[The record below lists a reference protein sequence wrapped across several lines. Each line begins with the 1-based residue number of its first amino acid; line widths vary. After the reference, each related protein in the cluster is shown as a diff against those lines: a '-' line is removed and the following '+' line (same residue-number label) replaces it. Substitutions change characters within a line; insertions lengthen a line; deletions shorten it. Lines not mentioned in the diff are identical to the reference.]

1 MNKNTKKMFKRL
13 ETQNQARRRNDFDE
27 LMEKLFPKGLS
38 SHPKGTV
45 AHFADELHLPVE
57 LLLEQFEK
65 SGIRALTPEHQVEN
79 RHKTLLLQY
88 LRKVQAGS
96 IEEAIRSELLYA
108 QDIVDPV
115 RIVLLEDINKELLFL
130 ISQNPNI
137 LYQLA
142 PRKFEELIARLF
154 LDKGYDVSLTPAT
167 RDGGYDLLAKI
178 SDGITSTVLLAECKR
193 YQKENKVGVE
203 IVRGLYGVTEAHRAN
218 QGLIITSSYFTKDA
232 RKEQLRI
239 GNRIGLKDFN
249 NLVEWLKPYGTMNS

>member
-1 MNKNTKKMFKRL
+1 MNKSAKEMFKRL
-13 ETQNQARRRNDFDE
+13 DTQNQARQRDDLNE
-27 LMEKLFPKGLS
+27 LVEKLFPKGLS

-45 AHFADELHLPVE
+45 ARFADELHLPVE
-57 LLLEQFEK
+57 LLIEQFER
-65 SGIRALTPEHQVEN
+65 SGIRALTPAHRIEK

-88 LRKVQAGS
+88 LRKAHAGG
-96 IEEAIRSELLYA
+96 IEEPIKSELLYA

-115 RIVLLEDINKELLFL
+115 RIVLLEEINKELLFL
-130 ISQNPNI
+130 ISQNPNL
-137 LYQLA
+137 LYQLG
-142 PRKFEELIARLF
+142 PRKFEELIAKLF
-154 LDKGYDVSLTPAT
+154 SDQGYEVSLTPTT

-178 SDGITSTVLLAECKR
+178 SNGITSIVVLAECKR

-232 RKEQLRI
+232 REEQLRI

-249 NLVEWLKPYGTMNS
+249 NLVEWLKPYGT